1 MNLSFNLENFRTWSP
16 KEPDSADKPSVKFM
30 PLALRKKLSQL
41 SKLALSLINE
51 TLEDEQLR
59 GVPVVLSSRH
69 GESST
74 IVELLNSIGANEAS
88 SPMLFSRSVHNASI
102 GLWSIAAGSKAPHIS
117 ISAMGYSF
125 RAGLIESL
133 LRLRSEDYDKVLFVY
148 VDDKVPEE
156 FVQFLAEPLEPYGG
170 AFLLSKGDE
179 ISFSELFSEAKDVS
193 EIEDFKVFLNFAD
206 QVVKTCKVA

>member
-1 MNLSFNLENFRTWSP
+1 MDLSFNLENFRTWP
-16 KEPDSADKPSVKFM
+16 PQEPDSAEKPSVKFM

-51 TLEDEQLR
+51 TLEDELVR

-74 IVELLNSIGANEAS
+74 IVELLNSVGANEAS

-117 ISAMGYSF
+117 ISAMDYSF
-125 RAGLIESL
+125 RAGLIESI
-133 LRLRSEDYDKVLFVY
+133 LRLRSEKYDKVLFVY

-156 FVQFLAEPLEPYGG
+156 FTQFLEEPLEPYGG
-170 AFLLSKGDE
+170 AFLLSKGEE
-179 ISFSELFSEAKDVS
+179 ISFSDLFSETNNIS
-193 EIEDFKVFLNFAD
+193 ELRDFKVFLNFALEAA
-206 QVVKTCKVA
+206 QKCKVS